1 MSIKHKI
8 YEKEVYHMNNELFWK
23 ASSDDLKRGF
33 TFKKQEKIY
42 ICLLCGKIFEQGV
55 IFSVDNL
62 LLDAKKAVEAHVKNQ
77 HLSLF
82 EFYLGLGRVYT
93 GLSSG
98 QAEVARL
105 IYAGYSD
112 KEIVATTE
120 ANSASTI
127 RNQRFSIREKYKQA
141 KILVALVEMMEEKM
155 EQLKHKGEALVDFH
169 PTATQID
176 ERFAITQK
184 ENEEIVSRYFD
195 ADGKLL
201 IKAFPAKEKRKIII
215 LQKIVQDFEKGCQYT
230 EKEVNKALQAYYD
243 DYVTIRRYL
252 IQYGFMDRDKE
263 GKAYWVK

>member
-1 MSIKHKI
+1 M
-8 YEKEVYHMNNELFWK
+8 YLKEVYNMNNELFWK
-23 ASSDDLKRGF
+23 ASNQDLKQGF

-42 ICLLCGKIFEQGV
+42 ICLLCGAIFEQGV
-55 IFSVDNL
+55 IFPVDNL
-62 LLDAKKAVEAHVKNQ
+62 LLDAEKAVNAHVKNL
-77 HLSLF
+77 HPPLF
-82 EFYLGLGRVYT
+82 EFYLDLGRVYT

-98 QAEVARL
+98 QTEMAKL
-105 IYAGYSD
+105 FYAGFSD
-112 KEIVATTE
+112 KEIVATTG
-120 ANSASTI
+120 ANSASTV

-155 EQLKHKGEALVDFH
+155 DELKHKGEELVDFH

-184 ENEEIVSRYFD
+184 EKEKIIDRYFD
-195 ADGKLL
+195 SDGKLL
-201 IKAFPAKEKRKIII
+201 IEAFPAKEKRKIII
-215 LQKIVQDFEKGCQYT
+215 LQKIVQDFEFGRRYT
-230 EKEVNKALQAYYD
+230 EKEVNEVLLAYYA